1 MHNVLI
7 KMSCVI
13 ITSSIWRKLEKRFGL
28 NIKFTFDLKEKG
40 QDETRIRNQKSEVG
54 S

>member
-1 MHNVLI
+1 MHNALI

-13 ITSSIWRKLEKRFGL
+13 ITSSIWRKLEKRLGL
-28 NIKFTFDLKEKG
+28 NIKFIFDPKEKG
-40 QDETRIRNQKSEVG
+40 QDETGIRNQKSEAG